1 MSTIILSL
9 HQWPG
14 FLLFF
19 GFGFFQ
25 RKGSRIGAH
34 RAGEGGHAPIDGKP
48 LGGKPLFVFGH
59 HIKQRQL
66 VQIKGDLAQLQTE
79 IGKLIEGELKQLL
92 IVGFHV
98 DAAAGAEEPGIDP
111 EEIGVG

>member
-1 MSTIILSL
+1 MKKKNNKNPG
-9 HQWPG
+9 QWPG

-25 RKGSRIGAH
+25 RKGSRIGEH

-92 IVGFHV
+92 IFMWMLP
-98 DAAAGAEEPGIDP
+98 PGQRNWA
-111 EEIGVG
+111 